1 MALREPVRYCDA
13 IRLLGAD
20 DADVVDLIDRLVADE
35 ATDLLA
41 ARTDLVGFA
50 HQALNRLDREAHL
63 LSRVERTRHIAAA
76 HSVVVV
82 TAFFESLDD
91 TELPFR
97 LDNGLDDA
105 AAGVA
110 DRKRLG
116 EFVALLVASAPP
128 LPRPQR
134 SASDGRT
141 RVRRFYLRRCK
152 QLPSVLRGMPLWE
165 DLDQSQ
171 RDAVIDRLG
180 SALADRCVRRYEEL
194 RDKLAA
200 SFPEF
205 GAWAALSVM
214 RPRYASAPE
223 TPMGLSRLQHRLQSI
238 STGRVPSAVRG
249 ALARSHQ
256 ERLALPSGTQTGGT
270 HVPPLSISYVNPD
283 FRVAEITA
291 QTRPHDPD
299 WWHEHT
305 GVRDDLA
312 EFLLGHLTSPRA
324 LTHPLVVLGAAGSG
338 KSALASVLAARLP
351 ESDFTAVRVSGRNLP
366 ADADAQALADR
377 FDHALAASG
386 GGNCDALPV
395 LVLDG
400 IEDLD
405 TRSRA
410 SRSALLAG
418 LERFQRERADG
429 PDPVAIVLTCRD
441 STAARLRFPV
451 GSVAVRLEEFTNT
464 QIATWLSIWNRVN
477 AGYFHHHGVASLDW
491 ESLEAHLPLARRPL
505 PLLMMAVYDGVG
517 NALRRLSAP
526 LRETALYERWLRMLT
541 DAADRADPAGTGRPA
556 EAESDPAV
564 RSGRIEQ
571 ALLTASLLA
580 LSLFHR
586 GGQVV
591 DGATV
596 AADRDEL
603 VRWPPNYARPLDPL
617 RLACVRSTDAL
628 EGAPPSLAFTDPVLG
643 DYLVARLIAEEL
655 AELAEA
661 RIRELRSIRPAP
673 LDDSFLYALL
683 SFTPLS
689 VSGEVP
695 RFLTERLRLLS
706 AHVRDELRLALADL
720 LREAGRHRREAHY
733 GGYRPVDLGAAARDA
748 AYTANLMLVLVA
760 VHGGAVPL
768 RELFG
773 ADAAARWRSLAHLWR
788 SQLSPEQWTSL
799 TDTLRVDDD
808 GSGDLVVHP
817 CDGAPPTDDPG
828 AQTDLGEVARDAA
841 LLADGGTQRLLHA
854 LSPLVRLFGG
864 DVTARDGGDVSD
876 AHAVLA
882 LAFGSSETDDAELVA
897 CYERAFAMAD
907 ALGSEERL
915 RFIVFLLRQLRGHA
929 HRLGARLAPLAAR
942 HVRPIGVARSARA
955 AVRRLAEEHNEHVA
969 AVRDVLAGRW

>member
-1 MALREPVRYCDA
+1 MVALREPVRYCDA

-20 DADVVDLIDRLVADE
+20 DPGVLELIDRLVADE

-50 HQALNRLDREAHL
+50 HQALNKLDRESHL
-63 LSRVERTRHIAAA
+63 LSRVERTRYIAAA

-105 AAGVA
+105 ASGVA

-116 EFVALLVASAPP
+116 EFVALLVSSAPP

-165 DLDQSQ
+165 ELDESQ
-171 RDAVIDRLG
+171 REAITDRLG
-180 SALADRCVRRYEEL
+180 SSLADRCVRRYEEL

-205 GAWAALSVM
+205 GAWAALSTV
-214 RPRYASAPE
+214 RPRSAGTE

-249 ALARSHQ
+249 ALARAHQ
-256 ERLALPSGTQTGGT
+256 ERLALPSNVQTGGT
-270 HVPPLSISYVNPD
+270 HVPPLSISYVNPC
-283 FRVAEITA
+283 FRVTEIAA
-291 QTRPHDPD
+291 QTRPHDPG
-299 WWHEHT
+299 WWQEHT
-305 GVRDDLA
+305 EVRDDLA

-324 LTHPLVVLGAAGSG
+324 LTHPLIVLGPAGSG

-351 ESDFTAVRVSGRNLP
+351 ESDFTVVRVSGRNLP
-366 ADADAQALADR
+366 AEAADQALADR

-400 IEDLD
+400 LEELA
-405 TRSRA
+405 THCA
-410 SRSALLAG
+410 TSRSDLLAG
-418 LERFQRERADG
+418 LERFQQERAAG
-429 PDPVAIVLTCRD
+429 PDPVAVVLTCRD
-441 STAARLRFPV
+441 STAARLRFPL
-451 GSVAVRLEEFTNT
+451 GSVAVHLEDFTNA
-464 QIATWLSIWNRVN
+464 QIAAWLSIWNRVN
-477 AGYFHHHGVASLDW
+477 ASYFHHHGVAPLDW
-491 ESLEAHLPLARRPL
+491 ETLEAHFPLARRPL
-505 PLLMMAVYDGVG
+505 PLLMLAVYDGVG
-517 NALRRLSAP
+517 NALRRLNAP
-526 LRETALYERWLRMLT
+526 LRETVLYERWLRMLT
-541 DAADRADPAGTGRPA
+541 DAADRADPASTGRPP

-586 GGQVV
+586 GGRVV
-591 DGATV
+591 DAATV

-603 VRWPPNYARPLDPL
+603 VRWPPHYARPLDPL
-617 RLACVRSTDAL
+617 RLPCVHTTDAL
-628 EGAPPSLAFTDPVLG
+628 EGAPPGLAFTDPVLG
-643 DYLVARLIAEEL
+643 DYLVARLVAEEL

-689 VSGEVP
+689 ASGEVP
-695 RFLTERLRLLS
+695 RFLAERLRLL
-706 AHVRDELRLALADL
+706 APHVRDELRLVLADL

-733 GGYRPVDLGAAARDA
+733 GGYRPVDLGAAPRDA
-748 AYTANLMLVLVA
+748 VYTANLMLVLVA

-773 ADAAARWRSLAHLWR
+773 QDAVARWRSLAHLWR
-788 SQLSPEQWTSL
+788 SQLPPEQWAGL
-799 TDTLRVDDD
+799 RDMLRVRDD
-808 GSGDLVVHP
+808 GRGGLAVHP
-817 CDGAPPTDDPG
+817 YDGTPVEDDPG

-841 LLADGGTQRLLHA
+841 LLADSGTQQLLHA
-854 LSPLVRLFGG
+854 LSPLIRLFGG
-864 DVTARDGGDVSD
+864 DVTARGGGGVSD
-876 AHAVLA
+876 AHALLA
-882 LAFGSSETDDAELVA
+882 LAFGAAQVPDEELVA
-897 CYERAFAMAD
+897 YYERAFALAD
-907 ALGSEERL
+907 GLDSDERL
-915 RFIVFLLRQLRGHA
+915 RFTVFLLRQLRGHT
-929 HRLGARLAPLAAR
+929 HRLGARLVPLTAR
-942 HVRPIGVARSARA
+942 HVRPIRVARSARPS
-955 AVRRLAEEHNEHVA
+955 VRRLAEEHNDHVTA
-969 AVRDVLAGRW
+969 IRDVLAGRG

>member
-1 MALREPVRYCDA
+1 MVALREPVRYCDA

-20 DADVVDLIDRLVADE
+20 DPDVVDLIDRLVADE

-50 HQALNRLDREAHL
+50 HQALNRLDRESHL
-63 LSRVERTRHIAAA
+63 LSRVERTRFIAAA

-134 SASDGRT
+134 SAADGRT

-165 DLDQSQ
+165 ELDRSQ
-171 RDAVIDRLG
+171 REAITDRLG
-180 SALADRCVRRYEEL
+180 ASLADRCVRRYEEL

-200 SFPEF
+200 GFPEF
-205 GAWAALSVM
+205 GAWAALSTARF
-214 RPRYASAPE
+214 RPSA
-223 TPMGLSRLQHRLQSI
+223 TDVPMGLSRLQHRLQSI

-249 ALARSHQ
+249 ALARAHR
-256 ERLALPSGTQTGGT
+256 ERLALPSTAQTGGT
-270 HVPPLSISYVNPD
+270 HVPPLSISYVNPC
-283 FRVAEITA
+283 FRVTEITA
-291 QTRPHDPD
+291 QTRPHDVE
-299 WWHEHT
+299 WWREHT
-305 GVRDDLA
+305 EVRDDLA
-312 EFLLGHLTSPRA
+312 EFLLGHITSPRA
-324 LTHPLVVLGAAGSG
+324 LTHPLVVLGPAGSG

-366 ADADAQALADR
+366 ADAGAQALADR
-377 FDHALAASG
+377 FDQALAASG
-386 GGNCDALPV
+386 GGNCEALPV
-395 LVLDG
+395 LILDG
-400 IEDLD
+400 VEELT
-405 TRSRA
+405 TRSPT
-410 SRSALLAG
+410 SRSELLAA
-418 LERFQRERADG
+418 LARFQQERAAG

-441 STAARLRFPV
+441 STAARLRFPL
-451 GSVAVRLEEFTNT
+451 GSVAVRLEDFTKP
-464 QIATWLSIWNRVN
+464 QLATWLSIWNRVN
-477 AGYFHHHGVASLDW
+477 SSYFHHHGVASLDW
-491 ESLEAHLPLARRPL
+491 ETLEAHFPLARRPL
-505 PLLMMAVYDGVG
+505 PLLMLAVYDGVG
-517 NALRRLSAP
+517 NALRRLQAP

-541 DAADRADPAGTGRPA
+541 DAADRADPASTGRPP

-586 GGQVV
+586 GGAAV
-591 DGATV
+591 DPATV

-603 VRWPPNYARPLDPL
+603 VRWPSHYARPLDPL
-617 RLACVRSTDAL
+617 RLPCVHRTDAL
-628 EGAPPSLAFTDPVLG
+628 EGAPSGLAFTDPVLG

-695 RFLTERLRLLS
+695 RFLAERLRLL
-706 AHVRDELRLALADL
+706 APHVRDELRLALADL

-733 GGYRPVDLGAAARDA
+733 GGYRPVDLGAAPRDA
-748 AYTANLMLVLVA
+748 VYTANLMLVLVA

-773 ADAAARWRSLAHLWR
+773 ADAAVRWRSLAHLWR
-788 SQLSPEQWTSL
+788 SQLPPEQWTSL
-799 TDTLRVDDD
+799 TDTLRVRDD
-808 GSGDLVVHP
+808 GRGGLVVHP
-817 CDGAPPTDDPG
+817 CDGGPPDDDPG

-841 LLADGGTQRLLHA
+841 LLADCGTQRLLHA
-854 LSPLVRLFGG
+854 LSPLIRLFGG
-864 DVTARDGGDVSD
+864 DVTARVDGGVSD
-876 AHAVLA
+876 AYAVLA
-882 LAFGSSETDDAELVA
+882 LAFGSAELADEDLVA
-897 CYERAFAMAD
+897 CYERAFALAD
-907 ALGSEERL
+907 VLGSDERL
-915 RFIVFLLRQLRGHA
+915 RFTVFLLRQLRGHA
-929 HRLGARLAPLAAR
+929 HRLGARLVPLTAR
-942 HVRPIGVARSARA
+942 YVRPIGVARSARA

-969 AVRDVLAGRW
+969 AIRDVLAGRW